1 MSFLSYRTPPK
12 VADKSALELERKTIS
27 ESSFYIGNN
36 WLRKNRF
43 GVWEARLSGKP
54 FEIGAKYGILAKELI
69 QQQEIVFVNDFS
81 KAVPNKLKQFF
92 LKHLIG
98 LFNRKLDKHIPI
110 EYLLE
115 IYGGSFANSREFNS
129 IAPAYLRVLNYHA
142 AHDIGHALNDYQL
155 VGCTSFSVKGSKT
168 KDGQII
174 SGRNFDFYSGDEF
187 AKTKVISFFE
197 PEQGHKFASLS
208 WPGFSGVVSGMNV
221 EGLTVTM
228 NAAKSTLPRS
238 SKTPISLLGRELLQY
253 ASNIEEAIAL
263 ANKRDVFVSETIMV
277 NSAKDNA
284 TVLIEKAPKQSDS
297 FLPQQDVVVCA
308 NHFQSDRFASSDLNL
323 ENIEQSD
330 SIYRFNKMKQL
341 LNESEEVSS
350 LRAADILRD
359 RNGTNGEELGNGNPR
374 AINQLIAHHSIIF
387 QPGKLMMWI
396 STEPWQVGEYL
407 CYDLNKVFNLQE
419 VPTNDIDEASY
430 LIPADPFIKTKE
442 YHDFITFRNL
452 KFKINDFIYGFSKS
466 AIDEHEEITF
476 VNSNPNYYEAYMI
489 LGMYF
494 KKLKQYEKAKVY
506 FHQSLDRIV
515 SSKEEEEKIKA
526 LIKKCK

>member
-1 MSFLSYRTPPK
+1 M
-12 VADKSALELERKTIS
+12 
-27 ESSFYIGNN
+27 
-36 WLRKNRF
+36 
-43 GVWEARLSGKP
+43 
-54 FEIGAKYGILAKELI
+54 
-69 QQQEIVFVNDFS
+69 
-81 KAVPNKLKQFF
+81 
-92 LKHLIG
+92 
-98 LFNRKLDKHIPI
+98 
-110 EYLLE
+110 
-115 IYGGSFANSREFNS
+115 
-129 IAPAYLRVLNYHA
+129 
-142 AHDIGHALNDYQL
+142 
-155 VGCTSFSVKGSKT
+155 
-168 KDGQII
+168 
-174 SGRNFDFYSGDEF
+174 
-187 AKTKVISFFE
+187 ISFFE

-228 NAAKSTLPRS
+228 NAAKSALPRS

-277 NSAKDNA
+277 NSAKDNG

-308 NHFQSDRFASSDLNL
+308 NHFQSDRFASSDLNQRIL
-323 ENIEQSD
+323 SKATQFTD
-330 SIYRFNKMKQL
+330 SIKSATQRIRGSLFIKSSRHTSRSQWNKWRRIRQRQSKGNQSADRTPFNHFSTRKIEDVDFYRTVAGRRVFVL
-341 LNESEEVSS
+341 
-350 LRAADILRD
+350 
-359 RNGTNGEELGNGNPR
+359 
-374 AINQLIAHHSIIF
+374 
-387 QPGKLMMWI
+387 
-396 STEPWQVGEYL
+396 
-407 CYDLNKVFNLQE
+407 DLNKVLQE

-430 LIPADPFIKTKE
+430 LIPADPFIKTK

-466 AIDEHEEITF
+466 AIDEHEDHVCQF
-476 VNSNPNYYEAYMI
+476 NPNYYEAYMI